1 MKIRASLACL
11 AWLLLGSCGGGGGG
25 GEGNTL
31 PLASTPSVS
40 FGDKQLHFAWTAA
53 TGATFYRLSE
63 STDGVAAYAV
73 VIDNLAVTHYDFVLT
88 SLFVHINA
96 KFKLEA
102 CNSNGCTPSVLN
114 MPDNLSTALGA
125 YVKAS
130 NTGGGDNFGAT
141 VAISADGNTLA
152 VGAPGEASASTG
164 VTATPPNNTATGDAA
179 SFAGAVYVFFRSG
192 GAWSQQAYVKASNT
206 GANDFFG
213 FSVFLSGD
221 GNTLAVGAVGEAS
234 AATGVNPNP
243 GQGDNSLI
251 AAGAVYVFTR
261 SGAAWSQQAYIKSLS
276 PSQGDFFGNAV
287 TLNQDGSTLAVGV
300 PFENSAATGV
310 GGNNVSDCATTK
322 VNCADNSGAV
332 YVFTRSGATWSE
344 QAYVKASNTGAGD
357 QFGFSVSLS
366 GDGNL
371 LAVGAP
377 AEDSA
382 LTDVTINTAN
392 AVNEASA
399 GNGAMDAGAV
409 YTFKRVTT
417 TWSPHTYVK
426 ASNTGAGDGFGT
438 AVALSSDAKT
448 LAVGAPNEDS
458 DTVGVSPTNPAPG
471 NNDSALSA
479 GAVYVF
485 NRLTGPDTW
494 GQQAYVKA
502 SNTGA
507 SDIFGVCMALSG
519 DGNTLAVGAADAG
532 DIAGII
538 PGAPDVTTTH
548 NTVAS
553 TAGSSGAVYRFT
565 RAGTVWTQ
573 QAYVK
578 ATNLEANDLFGATNL
593 GSGVIALSSDG
604 SAMAVG
610 AVHEASAATGVGGN
624 QANDCTTAAPTNCA
638 GSAGAV
644 YLY

>member
-1 MKIRASLACL
+1 
-11 AWLLLGSCGGGGGG
+11 
-25 GEGNTL
+25 
-31 PLASTPSVS
+31 
-40 FGDKQLHFAWTAA
+40 
-53 TGATFYRLSE
+53 
-63 STDGVAAYAV
+63 
-73 VIDNLAVTHYDFVLT
+73 
-88 SLFVHINA
+88 
-96 KFKLEA
+96 
-102 CNSNGCTPSVLN
+102 
-114 MPDNLSTALGA
+114 
-125 YVKAS
+125 VKAS

-164 VTATPPNNTATGDAA
+164 VTAIPPNNTATGDAA

-206 GANDFFG
+206 GVNDFFG
-213 FSVFLSGD
+213 FSVSLSAD

-234 AATGVNPNP
+234 AATGVNNTNP

-251 AAGAVYVFTR
+251 GAGAVYVFTR
-261 SGAAWSQQAYIKSLS
+261 SGTAWSQQAYIKSLS

-287 TLNQDGSTLAVGV
+287 ALNQDGSTLAVGA

-310 GGNNVSDCATTK
+310 GGNNVSDCAAVSP

-332 YVFTRSGATWSE
+332 YVFTRSGTAWSE
-344 QAYVKASNTGAGD
+344 EVYLKASNTGAGD
-357 QFGFSVSLS
+357 QFGFAVSLS

-377 AEDSA
+377 SEDGA
-382 LTDVTINTAN
+382 LN
-392 AVNEASA
+392 AVSTGSVTEGTA
-399 GNGAMDAGAV
+399 GNGATDAGAV
-409 YTFKRVTT
+409 YTFKRVNAVPP
-417 TWSPHTYVK
+417 TWSQHTYVK
-426 ASNTGAGDGFGT
+426 ASNAGAGDRFGT

>member
-88 SLFVHINA
+88 SLFAHINA

-130 NTGGGDNFGAT
+130 NTGGGDNFGST
-141 VAISADGNTLA
+141 VAISADGNTMA
-152 VGAPGEASASTG
+152 VGAPGESSAASGINNTSPGQGDDSASI
-164 VTATPPNNTATGDAA
+164 
-179 SFAGAVYVFFRSG
+179 SGAVYVFFRSG
-192 GAWSQQAYVKASNT
+192 GTWTQQAYIKASNT

-213 FSVFLSGD
+213 FSVSLSTD
-221 GNTLAVGAVGEAS
+221 GSTLAVGAVGEAS
-234 AATGVNPNP
+234 AATGVNDTSP
-243 GQGDNSLI
+243 GQGDDSVI
-251 AAGAVYVFTR
+251 GAGAVYVFTR

-276 PSQGDFFGNAV
+276 HFAGDFFGFSVA
-287 TLNQDGSTLAVGV
+287 LSLDGSTLAVGV
-300 PFENSAATGV
+300 PFENSPATGV
-310 GGNNVSDCATTK
+310 NGSTASDCGAVSP
-322 VNCADNSGAV
+322 VNCAENSGAV
-332 YVFTRSGATWSE
+332 YVYTRSGTAWSE
-344 QAYVKASNTGAGD
+344 QAYLKASNTGAGD
-357 QFGFSVSLS
+357 QFGFSVSLT

-377 AEDSA
+377 GEDSV
-382 LTDVTINTAN
+382 LH
-392 AVNEASA
+392 AVSTGAVSEGTA

-409 YTFKRVTT
+409 YTFKRVNSVPA
-417 TWSPHTYVK
+417 TWSQDTYVK
-426 ASNTGAGDGFGT
+426 ATNAGAGDGFGT

-485 NRLTGPDTW
+485 NRILTLPNTW
-494 GQQAYVKA
+494 AQQAYIKA
-502 SNTGA
+502 SNTA
-507 SDIFGVCMALSG
+507 SSAIFGVCMALSG

-532 DIAGII
+532 DIAGIT

-548 NTVAS
+548 NS
-553 TAGSSGAVYRFT
+553 LGSSGAVYRFT
-565 RAGTVWTQ
+565 RAGPVWTQ

-578 ATNLEANDLFGATNL
+578 ATNLEANDFFGVTEL

-610 AVHEASAATGVGGN
+610 AVHEGGTATGVGGN
-624 QANDCTTAAPTNCA
+624 QTNDCTTAAPTNCA